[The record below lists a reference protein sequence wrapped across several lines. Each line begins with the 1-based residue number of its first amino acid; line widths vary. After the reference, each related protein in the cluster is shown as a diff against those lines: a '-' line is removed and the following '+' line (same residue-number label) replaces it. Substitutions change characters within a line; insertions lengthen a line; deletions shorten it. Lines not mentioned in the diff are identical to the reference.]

1 MSAITLLSSCQGE
14 VENIKEV
21 DNFNYVVESFEDIQM
36 LRYKVEGFEDLTLKQ
51 KELIYYL
58 SEAAICGR
66 DILFD
71 QNGNFNLTIRR
82 SLEAIYLHYKGD
94 RETREFKALERYL
107 KRVWFANGIH
117 HHYSTDKFQPEFPD
131 EFFVKALQDIDIS
144 LLPIREGKS
153 FREYIESTVPIM
165 FEPEVLAKKVNQA
178 DGEDLVATSAVNFY
192 KHVTQ
197 EEVENYY
204 NDLKDPNNTRPISYG
219 LNSRVEKVDGKVIE
233 KVWKVGGLY
242 SEALTEIVGWLEK
255 ARDVAEN
262 DAQRAYIDKLISFNK
277 SCDLAEFDEY
287 AILWAEETASQV
299 DFVLGFTETYSD
311 PLGMKGSWEG
321 VINFKNLEASARTEI
336 ISSNAQWFEDHS
348 PVDKRFK
355 KEEVKGVSAKVITA
369 AMLGGDSYP
378 ASPLGINL
386 PNSNWIRSEHG
397 SKSVS
402 LENIAKAY
410 DMASQGNG
418 FAEEFV
424 WSDTERN
431 LLRDYGF
438 QANNLHTDLHECLG
452 HGSGKLLEGVD
463 SDALKAYGAPLEEA
477 RADLFALYYIADPK
491 MVKLGLLPN
500 KEAYKASYYNYLMNG
515 YLTQLIRIS
524 LGKNIEQAHMRNRQT
539 IAAWVLEKAAKDR
552 CVEIGVRDGKRY
564 IVINDYKKVRNLFG
578 ELLAEI
584 QRIKSEGDYEA
595 GKNLIETYGVKVDKN
610 VHLEIINRN
619 RALRLPPYKG
629 FVNPRM
635 TAVKDEN
642 GNIIDV
648 TLDYTEGYAEQHL
661 RYSKDYSFLP
671 SVN

>member
-277 SCDLAEFDEY
+277 SGDLAEFDEY